1 MIAVD
6 SITSGLLDFGALG
19 LFAGFLIWSNARMQK
34 RLDETVAQFQKT
46 LEVQETA
53 HTAAE
58 ELIRTR
64 YDNLLKQYNAERGK
78 LYDDVVKKLDQIV
91 LNTSTR

>member
-1 MIAVD
+1 MD